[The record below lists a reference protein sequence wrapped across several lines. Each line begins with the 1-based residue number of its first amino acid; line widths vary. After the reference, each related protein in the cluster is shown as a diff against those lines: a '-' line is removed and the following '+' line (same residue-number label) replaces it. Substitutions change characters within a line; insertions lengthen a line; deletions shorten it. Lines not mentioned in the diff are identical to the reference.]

1 MLRSARFRAK
11 IGQRSNKTA
20 AEELIMATAIQ
31 PTDNAMSVGA
41 GFAIADPQEVE
52 RVEGKVSDAEWQIR
66 CELAATYRLCA
77 MHAWT
82 DLVFTHIS
90 ARLPDEDG
98 EERFLINPYG
108 VMFDEMT
115 ASALVKIDLDGNI
128 KQETSYFTNP
138 AGFTIHSAVHSARE
152 DAGCVIHVHTPY
164 GIAVS
169 VQKDGL
175 RRYTQ
180 FSMQVHDDVAYHD
193 YEGIALDLEERDR
206 LINDLGEKSLL
217 ILRNH
222 GTLTMGPN
230 CAIAFLRM
238 YFLENACKTQ
248 ILAQSVGGAEHL
260 HEESEDMGH
269 RVYQQGAAAFQQG
282 FGDNL
287 IWPGLMRKLKRT
299 NPGFDY

>member
-1 MLRSARFRAK
+1 
-11 IGQRSNKTA
+11 
-20 AEELIMATAIQ
+20 MATALEE
-31 PTDNAMSVGA
+31 PGAVKDTGGALGAEA
-41 GFAIADPQEVE
+41 GFSIPDPTSIE
-52 RVEGKVSDAEWQIR
+52 RLEGKVSDVEWKLR
-66 CELAATYRLCA
+66 CDLAATYRLCA

-115 ASALVKIDLDGNI
+115 ASSLVKIDLEGNI
-128 KQETSYFTNP
+128 KQDSPFFINP
-138 AGFTIHSAVHSARE
+138 AGFTIHSAVHGARE

-169 VQKDGL
+169 VQKEGL

-180 FSMQVHDDVAYHD
+180 FSMQVHDDLAYHD
-193 YEGIALDLEERDR
+193 YEGIALDLDERER
-206 LINDLGEKSLL
+206 LIADMGTHSLM

-222 GTLTMGPN
+222 GTLTIGKN

-260 HEESEDMGH
+260 HEEPAEMGK
-269 RVYQQGAAAFQQG
+269 RVYQQGSSAFVPG
-282 FGDNL
+282 LGDNL
-287 IWPGLMRKLKRT
+287 VWPGLMRKLNRT

>member
-1 MLRSARFRAK
+1 MNIAVEKPKPAL
-11 IGQRSNKTA
+11 
-20 AEELIMATAIQ
+20 AI
-31 PTDNAMSVGA
+31 AA
-41 GFAIADPQEVE
+41 GFNIPDPTEIE
-52 RVEGKVSDAEWQIR
+52 RLEGKVSDEEWRIR

-115 ASALVKIDLDGNI
+115 ASSLVKIDIDGNI
-128 KQETSYFTNP
+128 KQDTPYFINP
-138 AGFTIHSAVHSARE
+138 AGFTIHSAVHAARE

-180 FSMQVHDDVAYHD
+180 FSMQVHDDLAYHD
-193 YEGIALDLEERDR
+193 YEGIALDLDERER
-206 LINDLGEKSLL
+206 LVADIGEKNLL
-217 ILRNH
+217 LLRNH
-222 GTLTMGPN
+222 GTLTVGQN

-248 ILAQSVGGAEHL
+248 ILAQSVGSEDKL
-260 HEESEDMGH
+260 HEEPPEMGA
-269 RVYQQGAAAFQQG
+269 RVHQQTAPAFAAG
-282 FGDNL
+282 MGDNL
-287 IWPGLMRKLKRT
+287 VWPGLMRKLKRT
-299 NPGFDY
+299 NPGHDY

>member
-1 MLRSARFRAK
+1 
-11 IGQRSNKTA
+11 
-20 AEELIMATAIQ
+20 MATAVKESMGVLEVEQ
-31 PTDNAMSVGA
+31 
-41 GFAIADPQEVE
+41 GFAIADPTKVD
-52 RVEGKVSDAEWQIR
+52 RLEGNVSDIEWKLR

-77 MHAWT
+77 IYGWT

-90 ARLPDEDG
+90 VRLPNEDG

-115 ASALVKIDLDGNI
+115 ASSLIKIDLDGNA
-128 KQETSYFTNP
+128 KQETPYFANP

-169 VQKDGL
+169 VQKEGL

-180 FSMQVHDDVAYHD
+180 FSMQVHDDLAYHD
-193 YEGIALDLEERDR
+193 YEGIALDLDERER
-206 LINDLGEKSLL
+206 LIADIGEKNLL

-222 GTLTMGPN
+222 GTLTIGEN
-230 CAIAFLRM
+230 CALAFLRM
-238 YFLENACKTQ
+238 YLLENSCKTQ

-260 HEESEDMGH
+260 HEESEEMGH
-269 RVYQQGAAAFQQG
+269 RVFQQAAPAFTKG
-282 FGDNL
+282 LGDNL
-287 IWPGLMRKLKRT
+287 VWPGLIRRLNRI

>member
-1 MLRSARFRAK
+1 
-11 IGQRSNKTA
+11 
-20 AEELIMATAIQ
+20 MATVVKENTALEV
-31 PTDNAMSVGA
+31 DS
-41 GFAIADPQEVE
+41 GFNIPDPGSVE
-52 RVEGKVSDAEWQIR
+52 RLKGKVSDEEWRLR
-66 CELAATYRLCA
+66 CDLAATYRLCA

-108 VMFDEMT
+108 VLFDEMC

-128 KQETSYFTNP
+128 KQDTPYFINP

-169 VQKDGL
+169 VQKEGL

-180 FSMQVHDDVAYHD
+180 FSMQVYDDLAYHD
-193 YEGIALDLEERDR
+193 YEGIALDLDERER
-206 LINDLGEKSLL
+206 LLADMGDKSLL

-222 GTLTMGPN
+222 GTLTVGQN
-230 CAIAFLRM
+230 CALAFLRM
-238 YFLENACKTQ
+238 YLLENACKTQ
-248 ILAQSVGGAEHL
+248 ILAQSVGSADQL

-269 RVYQQGAAAFQQG
+269 RVYQQGLPAFTKG
-282 FGDNL
+282 MGDNL
-287 IWPGLMRKLKRT
+287 VWPGLIRKLNRA
-299 NPGFDY
+299 NPGYDY

>member
-1 MLRSARFRAK
+1 
-11 IGQRSNKTA
+11 
-20 AEELIMATAIQ
+20 MATAVKDVTND
-31 PTDNAMSVGA
+31 PVGMAA
-41 GFAIADPQEVE
+41 GFNIPDPSDID
-52 RVEGKVSDAEWQIR
+52 RLEGKVSDTEWKLR

-90 ARLPDEDG
+90 ARLPDEDD

-115 ASALVKIDLDGNI
+115 ASSLVKIDLEGNI
-128 KQETSYFTNP
+128 KQDTPYFINP

-169 VQKDGL
+169 VQKEGL

-180 FSMQVHDDVAYHD
+180 FSMQVHDDLAYHD
-193 YEGIALDLEERDR
+193 YEGIALDLDERDR
-206 LINDLGEKSLL
+206 LIADVGEKSLV

-222 GTLTMGPN
+222 GTLTIGKN
-230 CAIAFLRM
+230 CALAFLRM
-238 YFLENACKTQ
+238 YLLENACKTQ
-248 ILAQSVGGAEHL
+248 ILAQSVGSAEHL
-260 HEESEDMGH
+260 HEESEDMAA
-269 RVYQQGAAAFQQG
+269 RVYQQGLPAFTPG
-282 FGDNL
+282 LGDNL
-287 IWPGLMRKLKRT
+287 IWPGLMRKLNRT

>member
-1 MLRSARFRAK
+1 
-11 IGQRSNKTA
+11 
-20 AEELIMATAIQ
+20 MATAPMQESKVI
-31 PTDNAMSVGA
+31 NIAS
-41 GFAIADPQEVE
+41 GFDIADPTKVE
-52 RVEGKVSDAEWQIR
+52 RLEGKVSDVEWGIR
-66 CELAATYRLCA
+66 CSLAATYRLCA

-115 ASALVKIDLDGNI
+115 ASSLVKIDIEGNI
-128 KQETSYFTNP
+128 KQDSPYFINP
-138 AGFTIHSAVHSARE
+138 AGFTIHSAIHGARE

-169 VQKDGL
+169 VQKAGL

-180 FSMQVHDDVAYHD
+180 FAMQVIDDLSYHD
-193 YEGIALDLEERDR
+193 YEGIALDLDERER
-206 LINDLGEKSLL
+206 LIADMGEKNLM

-222 GTLTMGPN
+222 GTLTVGQN

-238 YFLENACKTQ
+238 YLLENSCKTQ
-248 ILAQSVGGAEHL
+248 ILAQAAGGEEHL
-260 HEESEDMGH
+260 HEDSEEMGH
-269 RVYQQGAAAFQQG
+269 RVFEQASGAFTPG
-282 FGDNL
+282 LGDNL
-287 IWPGLMRKLKRT
+287 IWPGLMRKLART
-299 NPGFDY
+299 NPGHDY